1 MKRTSKELKRIA
13 RDILNNRYTIPMGA
27 FATAWLIPSVIEI
40 PFSLSDVSYPTTYQ
54 IIICSLAQFLIL
66 LIGQV
71 FGAGVSQIHLNMTRG
86 KEFRFS
92 QLFTPFRQSADRFF
106 CAAFIYALIYLFF
119 CIPAAA
125 GIYYSYRMDELAFTS
140 PALIAG
146 VLISLIVIVIFTL
159 NYPMVFYF
167 LSDYPQMKV
176 SHAFRECRLLMKGNK
191 KRLFYILLSF
201 IGWYV
206 LALCSFGI
214 ALLWISPYQ
223 TQTLITLYLDC
234 TGELDRIPV
243 RDYTK
248 ESAKPSNP
256 FT

>member
-27 FATAWLIPSVIEI
+27 FVTAGLIPSVIEI
-40 PFSLSDVSYPTTYQ
+40 PFSLSDVPTPTTSQ

-71 FGAGVSQIHLNMTRG
+71 LNAGVAKIHLNMTRG
-86 KEFRFS
+86 KEFRLG
-92 QLFTPFRQSADRFF
+92 QLFDPFRQGADRFF
-106 CAAFIYALIYLFF
+106 GAAFIYSLLSILI

-125 GIYYSYRMDELAFTS
+125 GIYYSYLMDDLALTGI
-140 PALIAG
+140 ALMVG
-146 VLISLIVIVIFTL
+146 LLISLILIVIFSL
-159 NYPMVFYF
+159 NYQMIFYF
-167 LSDYPQMKV
+167 LLDYPQMKV
-176 SHAFRECRLLMKGNK
+176 THAFKECRLLMKGNK
-191 KRLFYILLSF
+191 KRLLYIIFSF
-201 IGWYV
+201 VGWNL

-214 ALLWISPYQ
+214 ASLWISPYQ

-234 TGELDRIPV
+234 TGELDQIPV

-248 ESAKPSNP
+248 QSTPYSNP
-256 FT
+256 FI

>member
-27 FATAWLIPSVIEI
+27 FVTAWLIPSVIET
-40 PFSLSDVSYPTTYQ
+40 PFSLSDVPTPAASQ

-71 FGAGVSQIHLNMTRG
+71 LNAGVATIHLNMTRG
-86 KEFRFS
+86 KEFRFG
-92 QLFTPFRQSADRFF
+92 QLFAPFRQSADRFF
-106 CAAFIYALIYLFF
+106 GAALIYSLCSLLI
-119 CIPAAA
+119 CIPASA
-125 GIYYSYRMDELAFTS
+125 GIYCSYRMDDLTLTS

-146 VLISLIVIVIFTL
+146 VLISLIFIAIFTL

-191 KRLFYILLSF
+191 KRLLYIILSF
-201 IGWYV
+201 AGWNL
-206 LALCSFGI
+206 LAICSFGI
-214 ALLWISPYQ
+214 AFLWISPYQ
-223 TQTLITLYLDC
+223 TQTLITFYLDC
-234 TGELDRIPV
+234 TGELDQIPV
-243 RDYTK
+243 RDYSK
-248 ESAKPSNP
+248 QSARHSNP